1 MPHGNH
7 HPFPQGSLTGFCRGS
22 STGCRPAETSGT
34 ISQGLSSTKKS
45 KAASL
50 AQHLHPW
57 MLMEE
62 IPHLGCINWMYK
74 IMSYSWTGAGCLP
87 WRRSMEFKSAFGV
100 PFAQGIY
107 AWYFRYKHICRLS
120 LVPFSSQSV
129 GPRSNYTAPCW
140 DFHIFHEVPGS
151 CLLWQALYIHILTLK
166 GALTPERPQQ
176 WIWNWRDASRE
187 WWKSFQ
193 SVQSC
198 SGDVGYCLGT
208 KPCPPRMHEA
218 WVFPYI
224 NPEFLLDFA
233 HQAMY
238 EQTYDM
244 WYACIHPFTLDCI
257 ALQKKNVPL
266 HSMN

>member
-22 STGCRPAETSGT
+22 STGCRAAETSGT

-140 DFHIFHEVPGS
+140 GFSYISWGARLLLAVASAVYPHPDTERCTDSGATPAVDLELKRRVKGVMEVISVSSVMFRG
-151 CLLWQALYIHILTLK
+151 CWLLLRDKTLP
-166 GALTPERPQQ
+166 A
-176 WIWNWRDASRE
+176 
-187 WWKSFQ
+187 
-193 SVQSC
+193 
-198 SGDVGYCLGT
+198 
-208 KPCPPRMHEA
+208 
-218 WVFPYI
+218 
-224 NPEFLLDFA
+224 
-233 HQAMY
+233 
-238 EQTYDM
+238 
-244 WYACIHPFTLDCI
+244 
-257 ALQKKNVPL
+257 
-266 HSMN
+266 